1 MDIADLLAGLDTGR
15 GLPFPGIRRMLP
27 GELESSAMSRVAQHH
42 PYRPSPRD
50 DAAR

>member
-1 MDIADLLAGLDTGR
+1 MLRGTGDHM
-15 GLPFPGIRRMLP
+15 RRAVTL
-27 GELESSAMSRVAQHH
+27 HH